1 MKLEGIHHVSAISA
15 NIAANHDFFT
25 RILGMR
31 LVKKSVNQDNPSSY
45 HLFYADT
52 IGTPGTDMT
61 YFNIPMA
68 RRTYPGVS
76 SISNTAFRLKSD
88 EALTYWMDRLDA
100 LNVPRGEVID
110 RFGRKTMTFQDFE
123 GSRLMF
129 VVDDGTGIEYGIP
142 WTRMGIPEEFAI
154 VGLGPVRLT
163 VRTSSK
169 TVAVLTEVMGFEQLG
184 EYPSTVE
191 GQKDILV
198 FSTGKGGPA
207 GEIHLE
213 ERSDLPPERPGRG
226 SVHHVAFRVKTYEDY
241 HKWNEHLRS
250 NGLVTSGEVDR
261 HYFKAIYFREPN
273 GILFELSTDEPG
285 FSTDESIEKLGEK
298 LALPPFL
305 EAQRDEIE
313 ASLSPLELTSEEG
326 ENER

>member
-1 MKLEGIHHVSAISA
+1 MKLEGIHHVSALTA
-15 NIAANHDFFT
+15 NADANHDFFT

-45 HLFYADT
+45 HLFYADAV
-52 IGTPGTDMT
+52 GTPGTDMT
-61 YFNIPMA
+61 YFDIPMA
-68 RRTYPGVS
+68 GRTHPGVS
-76 SISNTAFRLKSD
+76 SISNTAFRVKS
-88 EALTYWMDRLDA
+88 EKALDYWIARFAELQ
-100 LNVPRGEVID
+100 VPHGSIEQ
-110 RFGRKTMTFQDFE
+110 RFNRSTLTFQDFE
-123 GSRLMF
+123 GSRLML
-129 VVDDGTGIEYGIP
+129 VVDDGTGIEYGVP
-142 WTRMGIPEEFAI
+142 WDKAGIPEEFAI

-163 VRTSSK
+163 VRKSDK
-169 TVAVLTEVMGFEQLG
+169 TASVLTDIMGFEQVG
-184 EYPSTVE
+184 DYPSTVE

-241 HKWNEHLRS
+241 SKWDDYLRS
-250 NGLVTSGEVDR
+250 NGFVTSGEVDR
-261 HYFKAIYFREPN
+261 YYFKAIYFREPN

-285 FSTDESIEKLGEK
+285 FATDESMDALGEE

-305 EAQRDEIE
+305 EPKRAQIE
-313 ASLSPLELTSEEG
+313 ASLRPLSI
-326 ENER
+326 NK